1 MKAKKLAAAVMAG
14 LMVATAVP
22 MAAAVTSDM
31 ASVAYAAKGGAKLG
45 GGAKSAPK
53 AESPKAAEPAAG
65 TSKSVS
71 GNGESYKPSKDAKSL
86 EKNAPASN
94 AAAAKSNTAANTAQ
108 SGSRWGNVMRNIG
121 LLAGGMML
129 GHLLS
134 SMFGMGGGMLGDIL
148 GLVFNVLMVV
158 VAFMVLRWLWQRFR
172 GRKNE
177 EQNVYRSNLR
187 DSNMG
192 QPEMKNITPQARQ
205 ITDIK
210 GPEDG
215 YDAKRTADTYRN
227 R

>member
-22 MAAAVTSDM
+22 MAAAVTADT
-31 ASVAYAAKGGAKLG
+31 ASVAYAAKGGAKAV
-45 GGAKSAPK
+45 GGAKSSPK
-53 AESPKAAEPAAG
+53 AEAPKAAEPAAG

-71 GNGESYKPSKDAKSL
+71 GNGEGYKPSKDAKSL

-94 AAAAKSNTAANTAQ
+94 AAAAKSNAAGNTQ
-108 SGSRWGNVMRNIG
+108 SSSRWGSVMRNIG

-148 GLVFNVLMVV
+148 GLVFNVVMLVV
-158 VAFMVLRWLWQRFR
+158 VVMALKWLWNRFR

-177 EQNVYRSNLR
+177 EQNVYQSNLR
-187 DSNMG
+187 DIHTG
-192 QPEMKNITPQARQ
+192 RQEMKNITPQAAQ
-205 ITDIK
+205 IQDIR

-215 YDAKRTADTYRN
+215 YDARSTADKYRN